1 MVNSIVAPSTWRRWK
16 NGIRNGIL
24 LGLTMSNL
32 SKGILFF
39 SLTGI
44 LCAQAYAQDFNQAG
58 VNLIQ
63 DLGTNLNGAGVRV
76 AQAEGSID
84 TQGLQWEVSPAY
96 VGQPQ
101 SLFTYFSNGVS
112 TNVFPNSLGEESPHA
127 DSAAWN
133 FYGVATGV
141 ATNVAHVDN
150 IDADYFVQ
158 GQVQVIG
165 DITNYTFTLPSSNI
179 DDSVV
184 NQSFA
189 FFNYTSGPN
198 GLVYFNIPTNEQTAL
213 DSTFDNY
220 AAHYGTLF
228 VSGAAD
234 GQPTY
239 VCPPATCYNGI
250 GVGVFEGNGSSVGP
264 TLDNGRCKP
273 DITAIAPGGAT
284 SWSAPYVSGAAAIL
298 LQAGWRG
305 DGGSDTN
312 SATNMITLKTL
323 LLNGAV
329 KPADWSNSPPSPLDF
344 RYGAG
349 VLNVFNSY
357 EQLAGG
363 KHGYNFSTNIPEG
376 TAHPPVVT
384 AASIPALSGWD
395 FNTNK
400 SSSTDDA
407 VNHYF
412 FNVTNQNS
420 AVTFTLTSTL
430 AWNRH
435 QNKTA
440 INNLELF
447 LYNAANS
454 NLVASSTSVVDNVQH
469 VFVPQLPQGRYD
481 LQVWKAGGGSIVST
495 NERYALAWAIS
506 SQSLLIIQ
514 SGTNVCL
521 SWPAYPAGF
530 AAAAASSL
538 ALPVVWNTNNIPAP
552 VFTNGQEV
560 IWLNPANS
568 AQFFQL
574 QTPDF

>member
-1 MVNSIVAPSTWRRWK
+1 MNRWF
-16 NGIRNGIL
+16 
-24 LGLTMSNL
+24 
-32 SKGILFF
+32 KGILFF
-39 SLTGI
+39 ALAGV
-44 LCAQAYAQDFNQAG
+44 LCIPVLAQDYRQAG
-58 VNLIQ
+58 MDLIK
-63 DLGTNLNGAGVRV
+63 DLNTNLNGAGVRV
-76 AQAEGSID
+76 AQPEASID
-84 TQGLQWEVSPAY
+84 AQGLEWEVSPTY
-96 VGQPQ
+96 VGQPE
-101 SLFTYFSNGVS
+101 STFMYYSNGVS
-112 TNVFPNSLGEESPHA
+112 TNVFPNSLGEESGHA
-127 DSAAWN
+127 DSVAWN
-133 FYGVATGV
+133 FYGVTTGV

-150 IDADYFVQ
+150 IDANYFVEEYE
-158 GQVQVIG
+158 QVIVN
-165 DITNYTFTLPSSNI
+165 ITNYTFTLPSSNL
-179 DDSVV
+179 DDAVV

-189 FFNYTSGPN
+189 FFNYTETSN
-198 GLVYFNIPTNEQTAL
+198 GIVYANIPTNAQVAA
-213 DSTFDNY
+213 DSTYDNY

-228 VSGAAD
+228 VSGAGN

-250 GVGVFEGNGSSVGP
+250 GVGVFEGNGSSIGP

-273 DITAIAPGGAT
+273 DITAIAPGGDT
-284 SWSAPYVSGAAAIL
+284 SWSAPYVAGAAAIL

-357 EQLAGG
+357 EQLAAG
-363 KHGYNFSTNIPEG
+363 KHGCNFSTNIPEG
-376 TAHPPVVT
+376 TAHPPVVGT
-384 AASIPALSGWD
+384 ASVPALSGWD
-395 FNTNK
+395 FNTNT
-400 SSSTDDA
+400 SSSSKDG

-412 FNVTNQNS
+412 FNVTNSNNG
-420 AVTFTLTSTL
+420 AAFTLTATL

-435 QNKTA
+435 ENESA

-454 NLVASSTSVVDNVQH
+454 NLVMSSTSVVDNVQH

-481 LQVWKAGGGSIVST
+481 LQVWKAGGGSIVSDS
-495 NERYALAWAIS
+495 EPYALAWAIAS
-506 SQSLLIIQ
+506 ESLNITE

-521 SWPAYPAGF
+521 SWPVYPAGF
-530 AAAAASSL
+530 AVAAASSL
-538 ALPVVWNTNNIPAP
+538 DAPGWSTNNIPPP
-552 VFTNGQEV
+552 VFTNNQEV
-560 IWLNPANS
+560 IWLNAADS
-568 AQFFQL
+568 AQFFRL